1 MKKKSPPQ
9 KLQRR
14 FSSTSICHR
23 KWCSVISC
31 HCLSSFTLLSGYFV
45 WLYTCTDLWM
55 WSCQMGSADIRLSFV
70 LYNMAV
76 KNTNQRLSLT
86 LIIQPFVFV
95 SIDFVFVLTVFY
107 CINCICISINCIS
120 YCTNVQVVREE
131 HKRASLPRTN
141 NSTTIIHLKLGYTL
155 NPRAGCEQF
164 DI

>member
-1 MKKKSPPQ
+1 
-9 KLQRR
+9 
-14 FSSTSICHR
+14 
-23 KWCSVISC
+23 
-31 HCLSSFTLLSGYFV
+31 
-45 WLYTCTDLWM
+45 
-55 WSCQMGSADIRLSFV
+55 MGSADIRLSFV

-95 SIDFVFVLTVFY
+95 SIDFVFVQIVFP
-107 CINCICISINCIS
+107 I
-120 YCTNVQVVREE
+120 VQVVREE

-155 NPRAGCEQF
+155 TPRAGCEQF